1 MRVRVTL
8 VVTEKRETL
17 LDGDAPIFGNGK
29 DYKKG
34 VDARL
39 RDIGFWLENWRYAD
53 HSGPN
58 NKSRVFIPWGSAL
71 MIQELK

>member
-8 VVTEKRETL
+8 MVTEKRETL

-29 DYKKG
+29 AYGKG
-34 VDARL
+34 FDTRL
-39 RDIGFWLENWRYAD
+39 RDIGFWLESWRYAEHD
-53 HSGPN
+53 GPN
-58 NKSRVFIPWGSAL
+58 SKSRVFIPWGSAL